1 MRLTVRTLGFAIPT
15 VTLVTTLHL
24 NRESTAAEAFDGVLS
39 GMAFTLPYMVV
50 SWLRSRVEGERVSN
64 RVRSHRAELLYGIAA
79 AVVAWAALWVGWTLP
94 AMQSQRPNAFWW
106 NCAVMALAALLLP
119 AVGRE
124 RREYQDSEP
133 YETTAFLR

>member
-24 NRESTAAEAFDGVLS
+24 NRESTAGEAIDGVLS
-39 GMAFTLPYMVV
+39 GIAFTLPYMVV
-50 SWLRSRVEGERVSN
+50 SWLRSRVEGDRAAA
-64 RVRSHRAELLYGIAA
+64 RTRSHRTELLFGVTA

-106 NCAVMALAALLLP
+106 NCAVMALAAVLLP

-124 RREYQDSEP
+124 RRESPDDEP
-133 YETTAFLR
+133 YESSAILH

>member
-1 MRLTVRTLGFAIPT
+1 MRLTARTLGFAIPT
-15 VTLVTTLHL
+15 VALVTTLHL
-24 NRESTAAEAFDGVLS
+24 NRDSSAGEAVDGVLS
-39 GMAFTLPYMVV
+39 GLAFTLPYMAI
-50 SWLRSRVEGERVSN
+50 SWLRLRVEGDRASN
-64 RVRSHRAELLYGIAA
+64 RTRSHRMELLFGISA

-124 RREYQDSEP
+124 RREYPDHEP
-133 YETTAFLR
+133 FETTAFMR